1 MSPLLTEQEAGMLTD
16 LLADVD
22 HIGGELVLW
31 LLRNASQLTDMETG
45 SLEFNW
51 SAGEVKA
58 AWRRHAKQPRR
69 RLDGAGRLR

>member
-1 MSPLLTEQEAGMLTD
+1 MSPLLTEQEAGTLGA

-31 LLRNASQLTDMETG
+31 LLRNAPQLAGMETG

-58 AWRRHAKQPRR
+58 AWRRHGKQPRR
-69 RLDGAGRLR
+69 RLDGPARLR